1 MLDLIT
7 IGILAVTGVIGW
19 LRGFIK
25 SIFGL
30 LSTLLA
36 AILAGLGAN
45 ALAPVLSQRLT
56 EVGMKQVF
64 LGLIPQLD
72 VAGNGVQGLGE
83 ALQEQG
89 LPSALI
95 QIITDSASAVLQS
108 SAATGE
114 ELREMI
120 AQSMAQQISLGLTRM
135 VLFSVLF
142 FVALALL
149 QVLLLVL
156 DTVFRLPVLNLTN
169 RVAGLIFGLVQGAF
183 ICGVVCVVVSA
194 ILMYTAGEPDALLTV
209 QQVEQTHLFRLFY
222 HAPIIEA
229 FLFG

>member
-7 IGILAVTGVIGW
+7 IGILAVTGVMGW

-36 AILAGLGAN
+36 AILASVGAN
-45 ALAPVLSQRLT
+45 MLAPVLSERLT

-64 LGLIPQLD
+64 LSLIPQLD
-72 VAGNGVQGLGE
+72 GAGNGVQALGQ

-89 LPSALI
+89 LPAALV
-95 QIITDSASAVLQS
+95 QIITDSASAVLQN

-114 ELREMI
+114 ELRQTI

-142 FVALALL
+142 FVALVLL
-149 QVLLLVL
+149 HVLLLVL
-156 DTVFRLPVLNLTN
+156 DTVFRLPVLNLAN
-169 RVAGLIFGLVQGAF
+169 RVAGLIFGLVQGVL

-194 ILMYTAGEPDALLTV
+194 ILMYTAGDPDALFTV
-209 QQVEQTHLFRLFY
+209 QQVEQTYVFRLFY
-222 HAPIIEA
+222 QAPIIQG

>member
-7 IGILAVTGVIGW
+7 IGILAVTGVLGW

-36 AILAGLGAN
+36 GILAGVGAN
-45 ALAPVLSQRLT
+45 SLAPVLSQRLT

-64 LGLIPQLD
+64 LNMIPQLD
-72 VAGNGVQGLGE
+72 VIGNGVQSLGE
-83 ALQEQG
+83 ALQAQG
-89 LPSALI
+89 LPAALT
-95 QIITDSASAVLQS
+95 QIIVDSASSVLQNN
-108 SAATGE
+108 AATGE

-156 DTVFRLPVLNLTN
+156 NTVSHLPVLNLTN
-169 RVAGLIFGLVQGAF
+169 RVAGLIFGLVQGAL
-183 ICGVVCVVVSA
+183 ICAVLCVIVSA
-194 ILMYTAGEPDALLTV
+194 ILMYTAGDADALLTM
-209 QQVEQTHLFRLFY
+209 QQVEQTYVFRLFY